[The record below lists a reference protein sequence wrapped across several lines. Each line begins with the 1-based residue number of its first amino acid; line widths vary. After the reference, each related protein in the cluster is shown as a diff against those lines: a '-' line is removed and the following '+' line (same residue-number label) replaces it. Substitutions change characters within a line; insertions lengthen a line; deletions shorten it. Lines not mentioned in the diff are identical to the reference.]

1 MSNFSTLVFIDQ
13 DNFLKI
19 SLEITSDFFFSNFAL
34 FRYPSFKNFLL
45 LILSAFYSIACG
57 KKIRIKDVLISSKVM
72 NSRHQCQY
80 YSKYPKKFNVLFLGS
95 SNYLERNSFYSQKI
109 AIFYFQVIRK
119 FSGDASN
126 FIEIHFFLTTLIF
139 AISPNPLTT
148 LSFIYLSLN
157 IHRSFLTNT
166 LVAYFFG
173 LKIMV
178 NRFIFNPIFGSK
190 YKICDLRG
198 KPKIQCYSCS
208 FISVY
213 LLLSKIRHSF
223 FYQAIKSSWIYI
235 FHIYFRVFNTLMND
249 RKIRKEKK
257 ELLKNIMYLWRL

>member
-45 LILSAFYSIACG
+45 LILSASYSIAYG
-57 KKIRIKDVLISSKVM
+57 KKLRIKDVLISSKVM

-95 SNYLERNSFYSQKI
+95 SDYLERNSLYSQKI
-109 AIFYFQVIRK
+109 AIFYFQVIQK

-139 AISPNPLTT
+139 TISPNPLTA

-198 KPKIQCYSCS
+198 KAKN
-208 FISVY
+208 SVLQLFLHLCIPSTVENSAL
-213 LLLSKIRHSF
+213 LLLSS
-223 FYQAIKSSWIYI
+223 
-235 FHIYFRVFNTLMND
+235 N
-249 RKIRKEKK
+249 
-257 ELLKNIMYLWRL
+257 